1 MIRVGKDELI
11 CDFAET
17 YHIIELRSLRPSML
31 ATLAAGLRENS
42 RIKMKIAGTK
52 IDLKDMLLASITDK
66 LGILLWKKTKD
77 GNKGINPPK
86 LVVSELTME
95 KEKEIV
101 GYSSGAD
108 FLKER
113 ERLLNGGRI

>member
-17 YHIIELRSLRPSML
+17 YHIIELRSIRPSML
-31 ATLAAGLRENS
+31 ATLAAGLRNNS
-42 RIKMKIAGTK
+42 RIKMKMAGTK

-66 LGILLWKKTKD
+66 LGIMLWQKTKD

-86 LVVSELTME
+86 LVITELMTE
-95 KEKEIV
+95 KKNEIV
-101 GYSSGAD
+101 GYASGAD